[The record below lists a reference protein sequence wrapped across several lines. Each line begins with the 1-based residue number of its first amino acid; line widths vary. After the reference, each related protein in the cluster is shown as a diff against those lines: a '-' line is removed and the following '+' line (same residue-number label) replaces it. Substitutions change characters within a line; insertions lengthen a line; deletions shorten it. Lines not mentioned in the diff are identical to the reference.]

1 MTDVSAQS
9 AKRVRRVEAN
19 PSTDDFSFDIWRQIF
34 RTIARHEK
42 KGMDTWETVHFEIE
56 VTEREVH
63 LPNTMSILKMQ
74 LVYEPGKRARLA

>member
-1 MTDVSAQS
+1 MYQLSPRRECGVLRLTPALTIFHSIS
-9 AKRVRRVEAN
+9 GVR
-19 PSTDDFSFDIWRQIF
+19 FSEP
-34 RTIARHEK
+34 IARHEK